1 MAATRSARATRTAAG
16 TVAAP
21 LRKAGR
27 PRDETITE
35 AILDAARNVYVD
47 RGWFG
52 FNFDAIARLSG
63 AGKNAIYSRWRD
75 REDLLFEVVARSY
88 KKDFTAEG
96 NNLLEDLLAL
106 GRHVLD
112 AHEDYYRST
121 VLWSRLRA
129 DLVTDAAVFKRIN
142 DELLQRRLESYR
154 NVVRRAISRG
164 EIRRN
169 DATRL
174 LLELFVGG
182 LMQHFLSPAACSA
195 RQVTEERDQ
204 LIERFAR
211 AVLGTVGWK
220 QRAAARGGAQIKR
233 RRSTAAARVESF
245 ASRSARP

>member
-1 MAATRSARATRTAAG
+1 MALPRNARAAAKS
-16 TVAAP
+16 TPTP

-35 AILDAARNVYVD
+35 AILSAARDIYVD

-52 FNFDAIARLSG
+52 FNFDAIAKVSG

-75 REDLLFEVVARSY
+75 REDLLFEVVAQSY
-88 KKDFTAEG
+88 KQDFTSEG
-96 NNLLEDLLAL
+96 TSLFEDLLAL

-129 DLVTDAAVFKRIN
+129 DLVTNVRVFQRIN
-142 DELLQRRLESYR
+142 DELIQGRLESYR

-164 EIRRN
+164 EIERN
-169 DATRL
+169 EATAL

-182 LMQHFLSPAACSA
+182 LMQHFLYPGAGNPRNVA
-195 RQVTEERDQ
+195 EERDQ

-211 AVLGTVGWK
+211 AVLAAVGWEK
-220 QRAAARGGAQIKR
+220 RKSDQGAARTEKR
-233 RRSTAAARVESF
+233 RSATAAARLHPV
-245 ASRSARP
+245 ASRKKRVR